1 MSDNSDREDD
11 EYGEEE
17 EDHEGQNMDEDDQD
31 DDDDDGHRREN
42 TSNPR
47 PSKRPRI
54 QDFVDDEA
62 EVSGSEGEHR
72 EDEDDQDDR
81 DDYDY
86 GDGFVADDDG
96 EVVDDIGPQFDE
108 KRYKEDEENVK
119 RLQEKHAKIRMKE
132 SRAAEDKRLPAVN
145 DPKLFMV
152 PVKIGKERE
161 ILIKLLKTF
170 QVRQRMSSHKRLRI
184 LSAFTTPATKGFIH
198 VEAWK
203 ADHVVHA
210 FEKFAGNMVYAWKTA
225 LVPIENMVPS
235 ISITEK
241 VKHLRRLQWVRLKQ
255 GIYKG
260 DLAQVEVPDEQGY
273 VVVKL
278 IPRIDYTAI
287 GSGQRR
293 RRAGVRPMP
302 QLFNRTEI
310 QEIDPDNIAPSSSS
324 HWHCRWEAINPTL
337 EEVQRFTSK
346 TSRDEFENDGTAG
359 ANQVSGFA
367 FNSKKV
373 EFRKGDRVKVVE
385 GELSNLTGRVTTV
398 TGDTIFVLPERA
410 DLGLTET
417 LDFTANELIKFFR
430 NGDHV
435 MITAGVRK
443 DETGHVVDVNEEEKT
458 VTIIHDTS
466 RNTTKVFSSDVTMC
480 NRISAGKETLGN
492 YRLYDLVM
500 LGQGNYVVIV
510 KVENTS
516 FRVLDVNG
524 NIQTAR
530 LQDVGR
536 KRRNIYATAYDNR
549 QNQITQGDV
558 VSVISGEHKGLKGEI
573 KHVQKS
579 YIYLYNRQINKNSG
593 IFVVP
598 AKQTVLS
605 GYGGVTGA
613 AGGGGGGGAFGDGGA
628 FGGGGGRCSREVVPH
643 SARGHSENSC
653 GKHQFVQRQDVTQAG
668 SDADAFGARG
678 GGGFGGG
685 YDDMRGGQTPMIG
698 SQTPSGLDEGGRT
711 PAYAGSMTPAYDGGG
726 GATPGGSFVPATPF
740 NPNAGTP
747 FHDDE
752 EEGGGVLGG
761 TGGGGSGHGGS
772 ATGGGEMWSAAH
784 TPVGG
789 GIETP
794 HTPLTSN
801 PMTSAATPHTPQ
813 TAYTNPHS
821 PYPGGGMEADDS
833 GGPGGPGASVSVNTP
848 RAVPTTPATP
858 STPHGVSTPYGVGNQ
873 QGDDEN
879 DDGDEHTEA
888 LTRDEDRKVLL
899 VLLQGTAV
907 NLNNQQWVVVRD
919 NSRDGGKVTVRSVG
933 EDGKDDKEVA
943 RDAIVVTPAQ
953 KDDRAIILRGD
964 HRGAIGKLMSVQDK
978 DRIIMTENE
987 GMQIVR
993 GDHVGKYIPL

>member
-1 MSDNSDREDD
+1 MRGRRKKRNDD
-11 EYGEEE
+11 H
-17 EDHEGQNMDEDDQD
+17 DM
-31 DDDDDGHRREN
+31 HRAR
-42 TSNPR
+42 
-47 PSKRPRI
+47 
-54 QDFVDDEA
+54 V
-62 EVSGSEGEHR
+62 
-72 EDEDDQDDR
+72 
-81 DDYDY
+81 
-86 GDGFVADDDG
+86 
-96 EVVDDIGPQFDE
+96 
-108 KRYKEDEENVK
+108 
-119 RLQEKHAKIRMKE
+119 
-132 SRAAEDKRLPAVN
+132 
-145 DPKLFMV
+145 
-152 PVKIGKERE
+152 
-161 ILIKLLKTF
+161 
-170 QVRQRMSSHKRLRI
+170 RI
-184 LSAFTTPATKGFIH
+184 LRG
-198 VEAWK
+198 
-203 ADHVVHA
+203 
-210 FEKFAGNMVYAWKTA
+210 KFKNHTGT
-225 LVPIENMVPS
+225 
-235 ISITEK
+235 
-241 VKHLRRLQWVRLKQ
+241 VRDVQ
-255 GIYKG
+255 ERSY
-260 DLAQVEVPDEQGY
+260 
-273 VVVKL
+273 L
-278 IPRIDYTAI
+278 I
-287 GSGQRR
+287 
-293 RRAGVRPMP
+293 
-302 QLFNRTEI
+302 QL
-310 QEIDPDNIAPSSSS
+310 
-324 HWHCRWEAINPTL
+324 EAIP
-337 EEVQRFTSK
+337 
-346 TSRDEFENDGTAG
+346 
-359 ANQVSGFA
+359 
-367 FNSKKV
+367 
-373 EFRKGDRVKVVE
+373 
-385 GELSNLTGRVTTV
+385 
-398 TGDTIFVLPERA
+398 
-410 DLGLTET
+410 
-417 LDFTANELIKFFR
+417 
-430 NGDHV
+430 
-435 MITAGVRK
+435 
-443 DETGHVVDVNEEEKT
+443 KT
-458 VTIIHDTS
+458 VA
-466 RNTTKVFSSDVTMC
+466 V
-480 NRISAGKETLGN
+480 
-492 YRLYDLVM
+492 
-500 LGQGNYVVIV
+500 
-510 KVENTS
+510 
-516 FRVLDVNG
+516 
-524 NIQTAR
+524 
-530 LQDVGR
+530 
-536 KRRNIYATAYDNR
+536 
-549 QNQITQGDV
+549 
-558 VSVISGEHKGLKGEI
+558 
-573 KHVQKS
+573 
-579 YIYLYNRQINKNSG
+579 
-593 IFVVP
+593 
-598 AKQTVLS
+598 
-605 GYGGVTGA
+605 
-613 AGGGGGGGAFGDGGA
+613 
-628 FGGGGGRCSREVVPH
+628 
-643 SARGHSENSC
+643 
-653 GKHQFVQRQDVTQAG
+653 KHQFVQRQDVTQAG